1 MGTLMSHVSVEDLRK
16 LVLLEDGKTDP
27 RVVEHLV
34 SGCEKCSRLI
44 RRELIDSGR
53 LKPESG
59 MWHASDRE
67 IETFVSDLPATP
79 IEVISH
85 LKQGCGY
92 CLERARRVYR
102 EHFGTAPVR
111 GRSTLIDE
119 TPRREW

>member
-1 MGTLMSHVSVEDLRK
+1 MDHVTVEDLRK
-16 LVLLEDGKTDP
+16 LVLLEGGKTDP

-34 SGCEKCSRLI
+34 SGCRQCSQLI

-67 IETFVSDLPATP
+67 IELFVTDLPAAP
-79 IEVISH
+79 IEIVTH
-85 LKQGCGY
+85 LKEGCGY

-102 EHFGTAPVR
+102 QRFGSLPDRGRGTVIDTAPQR
-111 GRSTLIDE
+111 DI
-119 TPRREW
+119 

>member
-1 MGTLMSHVSVEDLRK
+1 MSHVTVEDLRK
-16 LVLLEDGKTDP
+16 LVLLEGGKTDP

-34 SGCEKCSRLI
+34 SGCEKCSQLI

-67 IETFVSDLPATP
+67 IETFVVDLPATP
-79 IEVISH
+79 IEVITH

-102 EHFGTAPVR
+102 ERFGAPAR
-111 GRSTLIDE
+111 GRTSLIDE
-119 TPRREW
+119 SSWRKPQ